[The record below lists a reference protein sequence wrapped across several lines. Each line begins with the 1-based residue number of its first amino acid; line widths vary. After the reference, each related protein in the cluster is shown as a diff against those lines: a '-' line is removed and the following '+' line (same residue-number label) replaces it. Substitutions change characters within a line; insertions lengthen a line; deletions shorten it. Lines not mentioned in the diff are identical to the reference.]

1 MDPHLGL
8 REWVK
13 VRKKQTGRYFLCST
27 AACEGATKKIV
38 EIGCDRETNRVRSKA
53 HGALFITLISIVTIP
68 PFDYF
73 IRKSNVEAA
82 YSSHRRQTKNPTQL
96 STLSM

>member
-38 EIGCDRETNRVRSKA
+38 VTEK
-53 HGALFITLISIVTIP
+53 LIEFVQKHTVPS
-68 PFDYF
+68 
-73 IRKSNVEAA
+73 
-82 YSSHRRQTKNPTQL
+82 L
-96 STLSM
+96 

>member
-27 AACEGATKKIV
+27 ILIAACDGATKKIV
-38 EIGCDRETNRVRSKA
+38 EIGCDRETKRVRSKA

-68 PFDYF
+68 HPY
-73 IRKSNVEAA
+73 
-82 YSSHRRQTKNPTQL
+82 
-96 STLSM
+96 